1 MDDWRGARKSNG
13 LCLCVKGKTCWQ
25 RAKEKPAG
33 SLSGRMPASSCATG
47 TRWPAPVCMYVF
59 FFPPAEL
66 CSGKPPPGPACV
78 DTAREAARPAFSVCA
93 CGRRTDEDAACLIFD
108 VICSL
113 TSVIIFSIQ
122 PSAAFHY
129 AFPSPA
135 LHCESYISISLCVLD
150 MKCMICGEKWE
161 SKAPQSCV

>member
-1 MDDWRGARKSNG
+1 MDGCLPVPTLPG
-13 LCLCVKGKTCWQ
+13 LADPRLCVCVCTC
-25 RAKEKPAG
+25 
-33 SLSGRMPASSCATG
+33 C
-47 TRWPAPVCMYVF
+47 CF
-59 FFPPAEL
+59 FFLDRARAAEL

-78 DTAREAARPAFSVCA
+78 DTRRETARPAFSVCA

-129 AFPSPA
+129 AFPSIPA
-135 LHCESYISISLCVLD
+135 LPRESYISISLCVLD
-150 MKCMICGEKWE
+150 IKCIICGEKWE
-161 SKAPQSCV
+161 SKAAQSCV